1 MKAFKKSLTA
11 LATVATLT
19 AAGGANA
26 TLTNWYLDT
35 NGSAAG
41 GVVAV
46 ADYIDLNG
54 KAFVSITSTPSPTF
68 TFNEAATFTTALVN
82 GATFLPNGL
91 HSVFAGSGTGN
102 TSTGTVNFN
111 TTSTLKVYD
120 SSNTLIASM
129 DLVSGDGQ
137 LTSGTVLPNGYFS
150 FIFRANYLAN
160 GYFFDGAMN
169 DLANQVASGLTL
181 GFATTNALMPTVPT
195 AGQKTELAS
204 IYNTAFGASLSA
216 SDIVDTSAT
225 LLIANNGQFRFEVPE
240 PTSMALVG
248 LGLSGLAALRRRKA
262 V

>member
-1 MKAFKKSLTA
+1 MNAFKKSLTA

-26 TLTNWYLDT
+26 TLTDWYLDT

-41 GVVAV
+41 GMVSV

-68 TFNEAATFTTALVN
+68 TFNEAATFTTALVD
-82 GATFLPNGL
+82 GSTFLPNGL

-102 TSTGTVNFN
+102 ISTGMVDFN
-111 TTSTLKVYD
+111 TTSTLKVYN
-120 SSNTLIASM
+120 STNTLIASM
-129 DLVSGDGQ
+129 DLVSGNGQ
-137 LTSGTVLPNGYFS
+137 LASGTVLPNGYFS
-150 FIFRANYLAN
+150 MIFRANYLAD

-169 DLANQVASGLTL
+169 DLATQVSSGLTL
-181 GFATTNALMPTVPT
+181 GFATTNALMPTTPT
-195 AGQKTELAS
+195 AGQKVELAS
-204 IYNTAFGASLSA
+204 IYNTNFGGTLSA
-216 SDIVDTSAT
+216 SDIVDTSLT